1 MTLQDAEKIMR
12 EYIDSTFVS
21 LGRLVIL
28 REETMEKD
36 YGWIFRFTSQDY
48 LEGKTKYVPLGNG
61 PVLIEKSGKIVQ
73 FPTAIPF
80 EKALKR
86 YEAGL
91 PFFERHKKNVD

>member
-12 EYIDSTFVS
+12 EYIDSKFVY

-28 REETMEKD
+28 RERTMEKE
-36 YGWIFRFTSQDY
+36 YGWIFHFTTQDY

-73 FPTAIPF
+73 FPTAIPL
-80 EKALKR
+80 EKALEK

-91 PFFERHKKNVD
+91 PFFERRKKNID